1 MMCNLFSEI
10 EILHKS
16 GVNVVARGKRYGRFW
31 LLKGLRRE
39 LMQSG
44 QSRRRQQKEFEI
56 HSRLLHPGVVK
67 VVGVEEVDE
76 LGSCIVEEWVEGKT
90 LSALLNEGNLD
101 KEERRR
107 ILREIIEA
115 VAYIHSRGVV
125 HRDLKPTN
133 IMVREGSGNVVI
145 IDFGLADT
153 GDYTE
158 LKQGAGTKGYISPE
172 QQSSHG
178 ARETDDIYSLGVIIR
193 ELCPEYER
201 IARSCTGS
209 LDRRPKDCEILL
221 RSIIRHADRP
231 KIFWR
236 IAGVI
241 ALICLGITA
250 GFHFHSLHSAASHVN
265 KGVEVMLGEARG
277 TERKLNLMGD
287 SLKGMAGT
295 VRKSEIEIESGKQQ
309 KDRLR
314 EVYENGRRRLD
325 EEMDD
330 FEKRILPMFDKPDQ
344 CYYDSI
350 SSLGMRLQKICD
362 IICKPERY
370 PELQREELISLYDDL
385 TGYFWTTRSVRMREW
400 GKKLGVS
407 YNVRVGFR

>member
-1 MMCNLFSEI
+1 M
-10 EILHKS
+10 
-16 GVNVVARGKRYGRFW
+16 
-31 LLKGLRRE
+31 
-39 LMQSG
+39 
-44 QSRRRQQKEFEI
+44 
-56 HSRLLHPGVVK
+56 
-67 VVGVEEVDE
+67 
-76 LGSCIVEEWVEGKT
+76 
-90 LSALLNEGNLD
+90 
-101 KEERRR
+101 
-107 ILREIIEA
+107 
-115 VAYIHSRGVV
+115 
-125 HRDLKPTN
+125 
-133 IMVREGSGNVVI
+133 
-145 IDFGLADT
+145 
-153 GDYTE
+153 
-158 LKQGAGTKGYISPE
+158 
-172 QQSSHG
+172 
-178 ARETDDIYSLGVIIR
+178 
-193 ELCPEYER
+193 
-201 IARSCTGS
+201 
-209 LDRRPKDCEILL
+209 
-221 RSIIRHADRP
+221 
-231 KIFWR
+231 
-236 IAGVI
+236 I

-309 KDRLR
+309 KDRLI
-314 EVYENGRRRLD
+314 EIYKNGCKRLD

-400 GKKLGVS
+400 GKKLGRH
-407 YNVRVGFR
+407 YDVRVGFR